1 MVNGRLVVLEKSG
14 LVERRLEG
22 RLVKVLGLVWD
33 GLSIGL
39 EVLGLVDLEV
49 LGLMVWTDLNLRMV
63 VVVVWVLIDLVLIDL
78 VLIDLVRVLIL
89 IDLVLVALVR
99 TGLRRIPALVRG

>member
-1 MVNGRLVVLEKSG
+1 M
-14 LVERRLEG
+14 
-22 RLVKVLGLVWD
+22 VWD

-63 VVVVWVLIDLVLIDL
+63 VVVVWVLIDLVLIE
-78 VLIDLVRVLIL
+78 LVRVLIL

>member
-1 MVNGRLVVLEKSG
+1 MVNGRLVVLEKTG

-78 VLIDLVRVLIL
+78 VRVLIL

>member
-1 MVNGRLVVLEKSG
+1 MVNGRLVVLEKTG

-63 VVVVWVLIDLVLIDL
+63 VVVVWVLIDLVLIE
-78 VLIDLVRVLIL
+78 LVRVLIL

>member
-1 MVNGRLVVLEKSG
+1 MVNGRLVVLEKTG

-39 EVLGLVDLEV
+39 EVLGL
-49 LGLMVWTDLNLRMV
+49 MVWTDLNLRMV
-63 VVVVWVLIDLVLIDL
+63 VVVVWVLIDL

>member
-1 MVNGRLVVLEKSG
+1 MGVIVVNGRLVVLEKTG

-78 VLIDLVRVLIL
+78 VRVLIL

>member
-1 MVNGRLVVLEKSG
+1 MGVIVVNGRLVVLEKTG

-39 EVLGLVDLEV
+39 EVLGL
-49 LGLMVWTDLNLRMV
+49 MVWTDLNLRMV
-63 VVVVWVLIDLVLIDL
+63 VVVVWVLIDL

>member
-1 MVNGRLVVLEKSG
+1 MVNGRLVVLEKTG

-33 GLSIGL
+33 GLSFGL

-78 VLIDLVRVLIL
+78 VRVLIL

-99 TGLRRIPALVRG
+99 TGLRRIPALVLG

>member
-1 MVNGRLVVLEKSG
+1 MVNGRLVVLEKTG

-49 LGLMVWTDLNLRMV
+49 LGLIVWTDLNLRMV
-63 VVVVWVLIDLVLIDL
+63 VVVVWVLIDL

>member
-1 MVNGRLVVLEKSG
+1 MVNGRLVVLEKTG

-33 GLSIGL
+33 GLSIGW
-39 EVLGLVDLEV
+39 EV

-63 VVVVWVLIDLVLIDL
+63 VVVVWVLIDL